1 MDPWMELVV
10 AMKEEKSHIT
20 RIVYSVVQGKG
31 LYDKDQGLPDVNWM
45 APGPLIA
52 PLFFVKVR

>member
-1 MDPWMELVV
+1 MELVV

-31 LYDKDQGLPDVNWM
+31 LYDKDQGLPDVN
-45 APGPLIA
+45 
-52 PLFFVKVR
+52 